1 MIIKIARRKK
11 TFTEIFMKEN
21 ISTETILALLAESL
35 PEAERQTLLAALRK
49 DEALRRELAGHVAF
63 KTMMQ
68 MSAIEPAAGSAVGA
82 HVDDETLGAFLET
95 RLAADEAESVRS
107 HLRACNDCFL
117 RMAALSKAF
126 AEKERL
132 EMPPT
137 PADFVA
143 KAKQLLPAPE
153 EVVAE
158 AKDLPVAP
166 PAGIGQAI
174 AELWKK
180 IKHWLE
186 PVPAWGYG
194 LAGVAAAVILFMLF
208 LPGPPVENFSLGNRL
223 VIFDNGPLGFVNEGE
238 TVEYSGMSVALSE
251 EGEQLI
257 FTWPEVPEALFYEI
271 TLIEAGQRRTITP
284 LGGALENTFAFP
296 TREVKPGARYVWELS
311 GRRKD
316 KKNFMAKAGFALKW

>member
-1 MIIKIARRKK
+1 
-11 TFTEIFMKEN
+11 MKAEMF
-21 ISTETILALLAESL
+21 SEEILAILEKSL
-35 PEAERQTLLAALRK
+35 PEAEKQKLLAALRE
-49 DEALRRELAGHVAF
+49 DEALRRDLAEHVTF

-68 MSAIEPAAGSAVGA
+68 MSAIEPAASSAAGA
-82 HVDDETLGAFLET
+82 HVDDETLGAFCET

-117 RMAALSKAF
+117 RMAALSKTF
-126 AEKERL
+126 AERERL

-158 AKDLPVAP
+158 AKHLPIAA

-180 IKHWLE
+180 IKQWLE

-194 LAGVAAAVILFMLF
+194 LAGVAAAVILFILF
-208 LPGPPVENFSLGNRL
+208 LPGSPVENFSLGNRL

-238 TVEYSGMSVALSE
+238 TIEYPGMSVVLSE
-251 EGEQLI
+251 DGEQLI
-257 FTWPEVPEALFYEI
+257 FTWPKIPEALFYEI

-296 TREVKPGARYVWELS
+296 KREVKPGVRYVWELS
-311 GRRKD
+311 GKRKD
-316 KKNFMAKAGFALKW
+316 QKNFMAKAGFALMR

>member
-1 MIIKIARRKK
+1 MKARA
-11 TFTEIFMKEN
+11 FSEE
-21 ISTETILALLAESL
+21 ILAILERNL
-35 PEAERQTLLAALRK
+35 PEAKRQELLAALRE
-49 DEALRRELAGHVAF
+49 DEALRRDLAEHLAF
-63 KTMMQ
+63 KTIMQ
-68 MSAIEPAAGSAVGA
+68 MSAIEPQANSAAGA

-95 RLAADEAESVRS
+95 RLAAEEAESVRS
-107 HLRACNDCFL
+107 HLRACNGCIL

-126 AEKERL
+126 AEREKL
-132 EMPPT
+132 EMPRT
-137 PADFVA
+137 PAEFVA

-158 AKDLPVAP
+158 AKHLSIAP

-180 IKHWLE
+180 IKQWLE

-208 LPGPPVENFSLGNRL
+208 LPESPVENFSLGNRL
-223 VIFDNGPLGFVNEGE
+223 VIFDNGPLGFVNEGK
-238 TVEYSGMSVALSE
+238 TMEYQGMSVALSE

-257 FTWPEVPEALFYEI
+257 FTWPKIPEALFYEI
-271 TLIEAGQRRTITP
+271 TLIEDGQRRTITP

-296 TREVKPGARYVWELS
+296 AREVKPGVRYVWELS

-316 KKNFMAKAGFALKW
+316 QKNFMAKAGFMLKR